1 MKNNKLL
8 PDESSIKDSYIVLAR
23 KYRPE
28 TFPDLVGQKATVRIL
43 TNAIS
48 SDRVAHAFMLTGVR
62 GTGKTTTARII
73 ARALNCIGLDGK
85 GKATANPCGECQNP
99 FLKGYHNIV

>member
-28 TFPDLVGQKATVRIL
+28 TFPDLVGQKAAVRIL

-48 SDRVAHAFMLTGVR
+48 SDRCT
-62 GTGKTTTARII
+62 
-73 ARALNCIGLDGK
+73 
-85 GKATANPCGECQNP
+85 
-99 FLKGYHNIV
+99 